1 MEIFLWCAAGFVAWF
16 VIRYF
21 VAGFYIIDQ
30 NQRALIT
37 TFGRADRLGEATT
50 LDLPLAEALAP
61 DERERYCYPQVRV
74 VQPGFY

>member
-1 MEIFLWCAAGFVAWF
+1 MEIFLGCAAGFIAWF

-21 VAGFYIIDQ
+21 IAGFYIIDQ

-50 LDLPLAEALAP
+50 LDLPLAEALVP
-61 DERERYCYPQVRV
+61 DEQ
-74 VQPGFY
+74 